1 MAAEIV
7 KGTGVV
13 WSTAGLSM
21 SATGLY
27 AAGKI
32 QSISYELNGDVV
44 EVKDDNAAVA
54 AVVLANDIENLTVE
68 VVPTG
73 STIAAAV
80 ANFILP
86 ARGADV
92 TITDTVD
99 GEINSAV
106 FMFIDGSKN
115 RTVDGVGTLTM
126 NIRRY
131 GAATLSTIAAS

>member
-1 MAAEIV
+1 MAEVI
-7 KGTGVV
+7 KGTGVI
-13 WSTAGLSM
+13 WSTDGLSL

-32 QSISYELNGDVV
+32 QSVRYNLGGDVTEIKGDDA
-44 EVKDDNAAVA
+44 EVKAVIFS
-54 AVVLANDIENLTVE
+54 NSIENMTIE

-106 FMFIDGSKN
+106 FMFVDGDKN
-115 RTVDGVGTLTM
+115 RTVDGAGTLTM

-131 GAATLSTIAAS
+131 GGATLSTVAAS